1 MNLKNII
8 KAEIER
14 TMREKLNET
23 VEVEFGI
30 GQDKI
35 LAKTAISYSLNDI
48 EYSTDSSNEAIK
60 DIVKELNVNYEEPIN
75 FMFFKH
81 KKDYFLMVSEG
92 VYFGNYYGHIG
103 RTALDYAD
111 PVFPATKAVTSL
123 ELRNNDWVMIK
134 NDVNKFGIVFDNIVY
149 FNSGANVDI
158 SKGISFFN
166 KLIF

>member
-1 MNLKNII
+1 MDLKNII

-23 VEVEFGI
+23 VEVEFCI
-30 GQDKI
+30 GKDKI
-35 LAKTAISYSLNDI
+35 VAKTAISYSLNDI

-60 DIVKELNVNYEEPIN
+60 DIIKELNVNYEEPIN

-81 KKDYFLMVSEG
+81 KKDYFLMVSKG

-103 RTALDYAD
+103 HTALDYAD
-111 PVFPATKAVTSL
+111 PVFPATKLVKGEDL
-123 ELRNNDWVMIK
+123 LNGDWVMVR
-134 NDVNKFGIVFDNIVY
+134 NDVNGFGIVWDNHIIFRNEILYIVTY
-149 FNSGANVDI
+149 ENY
-158 SKGISFFN
+158 N

>member
-1 MNLKNII
+1 MDLKDII

-23 VEVEFGI
+23 VEVEFSI

-35 LAKTAISYSLNDI
+35 VAKTAISYSLNDI
-48 EYSTDSSNEAIK
+48 EYTTDSSNEAIK

-81 KKDYFLMVSEG
+81 KNDYYLMVSEG

-103 RTALDYAD
+103 HTALGYAD
-111 PVFPATKAVTSL
+111 PVFPAIKKVKWN
-123 ELRNNDWVMIK
+123 ELRNGDWVMLN
-134 NDVNKFGIVFDNIVY
+134 NDVNYFGIVNDRDLICRDDVYLIDSQTIFD
-149 FNSGANVDI
+149 
-158 SKGISFFN
+158 

>member
-1 MNLKNII
+1 MDLKDII

-23 VEVEFGI
+23 VEVEFSI

-35 LAKTAISYSLNDI
+35 VAKTAISYSLNDI

-81 KKDYFLMVSEG
+81 KKDYFLMVKPSA
-92 VYFGNYYGHIG
+92 YFGKYAGRIG
-103 RTALDYAD
+103 CTILEYAD
-111 PVFPATKAVTSL
+111 PVFPATKLVKSDNL
-123 ELRNNDWVMIK
+123 VNGDWVMFG
-134 NDVNKFGIVFDNIVY
+134 NDVNDFGIVHDNMIYFYRNNPHVIVEFTSY
-149 FNSGANVDI
+149 V
-158 SKGISFFN
+158 